1 MRCDLRVRTTFNQG
15 LSITLIQMN
24 KAVHVR
30 NDVDL
35 VHEPARAWR
44 SSTKAVMNFEVHQSM
59 IMNFGIEIVIS
70 VCEGIQSANVE
81 QRLQLDHNT

>member
-1 MRCDLRVRTTFNQG
+1 MRYNESLHWKTVAFKWHVSSPMLYHETTLALYG
-15 LSITLIQMN
+15 IQDN
-24 KAVHVR
+24 
-30 NDVDL
+30 L
-35 VHEPARAWR
+35 YCTIP
-44 SSTKAVMNFEVHQSM
+44 VHQSM